1 MMSCIINNLRILG
14 LIFICF
20 ILFKTESFADAYPV
34 RWTSFLNIQS
44 LDEVDKA
51 IDEYDD
57 SDQLV
62 RMGNDP
68 EYHKLTMVCEGLPE
82 VNPNTGRE
90 YLDYCEQGYYA
101 KTNWDILFQFRFL
114 DNVVVLEKLQEAKP
128 SRVSYLED
136 FSLDNDCL
144 KKLPPTLA
152 LEVKD
157 DTYLKEAEKKGIS
170 WQEFDPSVHIT
181 KRKTDYEIGVES
193 TDEETSAY
201 IAHVGWGD
209 FNDDGIE
216 DVLLIKHNFIT
227 NATYR
232 YHEFVVITRTGPN
245 DTIKRIF

>member
-1 MMSCIINNLRILG
+1 MMRYVVVSLKVLG

-20 ILFKTESFADAYPV
+20 VLFGNESYAETYAV
-34 RWTSFLNIQS
+34 RWTPFINIES

-51 IDEYDD
+51 IDKYDD
-57 SDQLV
+57 SEQLV

-68 EYHKLTMVCEGLPE
+68 EHHKLTMVCEGLPE

-157 DTYLKEAEKKGIS
+157 DTYLKEAEEKGIS
-170 WQEFDPSVHIT
+170 WQEFDPSLHIT
-181 KRKTDYEIGVES
+181 KRKTDYEISVES
-193 TDEETSAY
+193 PDEETSAY

-209 FNDDGIE
+209 FNNDGIE
-216 DVLLIKHNFIT
+216 DVLLIMHNFIT

-232 YHEFVVITRTGPN
+232 DHEFVVLTKTGVN
-245 DTIKRIF
+245 ENIKRIF